1 MPDEK
6 ALAGENMAVSGE
18 AAVRIPLSWRAVEF
32 MGRAWRPAAT
42 VVVVMLALLLGW
54 HAFYGKNGVSVWE
67 QKRVEDRQLRKEID
81 DLQQENSRLRTR
93 IEQLKT
99 NPDAIGQVAR
109 DKLHY
114 AKPNEVIVTLPPEP
128 QKQAQPAG
136 AGK

>member
-6 ALAGENMAVSGE
+6 ALAGKNVAASGE
-18 AAVRIPLSWRAVEF
+18 AAVRIPLSWRAVKF
-32 MGRAWRPAAT
+32 AGRAWRPAAT
-42 VVVVMLALLLGW
+42 VVVVMLMLLLGW

-67 QKRVEDRQLRKEID
+67 RKRVE
-81 DLQQENSRLRTR
+81 LQQENSRLRTR

-114 AKPNEVIVTLPPEP
+114 TKPNEVIVTLPPEP
-128 QKQAQPAG
+128 QKQSQSAG
-136 AGK
+136 TGK

>member
-6 ALAGENMAVSGE
+6 ALAGKNVAASGE

-42 VVVVMLALLLGW
+42 VVVVMLVLLMGW

-81 DLQQENSRLRTR
+81 DLQQENRACAPASSSSRPTPTPSARWR
-93 IEQLKT
+93 AT
-99 NPDAIGQVAR
+99 NCTTPSPMR
-109 DKLHY
+109 
-114 AKPNEVIVTLPPEP
+114 
-128 QKQAQPAG
+128 
-136 AGK
+136 

>member
-6 ALAGENMAVSGE
+6 ARAGKNVAVSGE

-32 MGRAWRPAAT
+32 VGRAWRPAAT

-81 DLQQENSRLRTR
+81 DLQQENSHLRTR

-114 AKPNEVIVTLPPEP
+114 TKPNEVIVTLPPEP
-128 QKQAQPAG
+128 QKQVQSG
-136 AGK
+136 GTGK

>member
-6 ALAGENMAVSGE
+6 ALAGKSVAASGE
-18 AAVRIPLSWRAVEF
+18 AAVRIPLSWRAVKF
-32 MGRAWRPAAT
+32 AGRAWRPAAT
-42 VVVVMLALLLGW
+42 VVVVMLMLLLGW

-67 QKRVEDRQLRKEID
+67 RKRVEDRQLRKEID

-114 AKPNEVIVTLPPEP
+114 TKPNEVIVTLPPEP
-128 QKQAQPAG
+128 QKQSQSAG
-136 AGK
+136 TGK